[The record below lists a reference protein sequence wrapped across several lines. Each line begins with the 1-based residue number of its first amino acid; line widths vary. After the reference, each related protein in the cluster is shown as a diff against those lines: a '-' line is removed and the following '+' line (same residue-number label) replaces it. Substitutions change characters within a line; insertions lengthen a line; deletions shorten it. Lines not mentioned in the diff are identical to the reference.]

1 MCENCTHSLPKVEG
15 IFILNEL
22 TRHIKYKALRLL
34 IDSHSQL
41 VLLPCTSGTAPY
53 THSLMYLNLH
63 YPQLRFTSVLLI
75 PCILR
80 DLYRTLTYSF
90 LTIKDVLTVKLTNHI
105 QKSGRVQ
112 DLHLY
117 YALCT
122 LHFKVVILLWVN
134 LCTTVS
140 PG

>member
-1 MCENCTHSLPKVEG
+1 MCENCTHSLPMVKG
-15 IFILNEL
+15 LFILNEL

-34 IDSHSQL
+34 IVITVGFIL
-41 VLLPCTSGTAPY
+41 FPCTSGTAY
-53 THSLMYLNLH
+53 ILLLH
-63 YPQLRFTSVLLI
+63 YVNFHLNHLLLVL
-75 PCILR
+75 CNLR

-122 LHFKVVILLWVN
+122 LHFRVVILLW
-134 LCTTVS
+134 
-140 PG
+140 G